1 MKKKNE
7 FTLTPLELASLL
19 IGARAP
25 DTQAV
30 ITYAVER
37 REFFSDLSQSH
48 WKMTIA
54 HHLKQ

>member
-7 FTLTPLELASLL
+7 LALTPLELASLL

-37 REFFSDLSQSH
+37 GEFFSDLSQSH